1 MAANSIHNIDDPITD
16 LNKTQLVPEKIITGI
31 KNVMIEE
38 LAKAEKQIQVEVQ
51 NHLITTN
58 RLIDVERKLSEQ
70 EKKNM
75 DQEKKI
81 MDQQKETDDYK
92 KNILAQQEEIDKQ
105 KTSILAQ
112 QEEIDKQKTSI
123 LAQQQ
128 EIDKQNKSI
137 LAQQKEIDEQKKS
150 ILAQKKEVQ
159 DLQTKLDK
167 LEKKNCSI
175 NIFKTITTAVAVAT
189 LATIIHK
196 YIK

>member
-81 MDQQKETDDYK
+81 TDQQKETDDYK
-92 KNILAQQEEIDKQ
+92 KNILAQQQEIDKQ

-112 QEEIDKQKTSI
+112 QK
-123 LAQQQ
+123 

-137 LAQQKEIDEQKKS
+137 LAQQKEIDKQKTS
-150 ILAQKKEVQ
+150 ILAQQKEVQ

>member
-81 MDQQKETDDYK
+81 TDQQKETDDYK

-112 QEEIDKQKTSI
+112 Q
-123 LAQQQ
+123 
-128 EIDKQNKSI
+128 
-137 LAQQKEIDEQKKS
+137 KEIDEQKKS
-150 ILAQKKEVQ
+150 ILAQQKEVQ

>member
-31 KNVMIEE
+31 RNVITEE

-81 MDQQKETDDYK
+81 TDQKKETDDYK
-92 KNILAQQEEIDKQ
+92 KNILAQQQEIDKQ

-112 QEEIDKQKTSI
+112 QKEIDKQKTSI
-123 LAQQQ
+123 LAQQ
-128 EIDKQNKSI
+128 
-137 LAQQKEIDEQKKS
+137 
-150 ILAQKKEVQ
+150 KEVQ